1 MTGWILYKKDL
12 SESWETQRLIEE
24 FEKQD
29 IQIRVV
35 NPQDVDIYVD
45 RDDRK
50 SILVDGKA
58 RALPDFVIPR
68 TGSGTTYFIKAII
81 RHLER
86 LGVILINGS
95 HSIDTVKDKLYTQ
108 QVLGESNL
116 PVPKTLLVRHPINLE
131 WVEQNIGFPV
141 IIKTLSGSFGAGVF
155 LAEDKKQF
163 RQLLKMA
170 EITKK
175 SYNIIVQEFV
185 NDSWGKDLRVFVLNG
200 KVIGCMMRQATDDD
214 FRANI
219 TRGGEGIPYQI
230 TDEIEWLG
238 GESSRLLGLDIAG
251 VDLLFDN
258 GGFKICEVN
267 SSPGFEGMDKFT
279 KTNIAEDIVTYVKH
293 KIGYSEKTP
302 SEDVSR
308 K

>member
-1 MTGWILYKKDL
+1 MNGWILYKNPIE
-12 SESWETQRLIEE
+12 ESWETNKLVEE
-24 FEKQD
+24 FTKQD
-29 IQIRVV
+29 ITVRVV
-35 NPQDVDIYVD
+35 NPNDVDIFVD

-50 SILVDGKA
+50 SIIVGGKP

-86 LGVILINGS
+86 LGVVLINGS
-95 HSIDTVKDKLYTQ
+95 DAIDNVKDKLYTQ

-116 PVPKTLLVRHPINLE
+116 PVPKTLLVRHPIKLE
-131 WVEQNIGFPV
+131 WVEKNIGFPV

-155 LAEDKKQF
+155 LAENKKQF
-163 RQLLKMA
+163 EQLVKMA

-185 NDSWGKDLRVFVLNG
+185 KDSWGKDLRVFVLNG
-200 KVIGCMMRQATDDD
+200 KVIGCMMRQATDED

-219 TRGGEGIPYQI
+219 SRGGEGIPYQI
-230 TDEIEWLG
+230 TEEIEWLG
-238 GESSRLLGLDIAG
+238 GESARLLDLDIAG

-258 GGFKICEVN
+258 GGYKICEVN

-279 KTNIAEDIVTYVKH
+279 HTNIAEEIVNYVKH
-293 KIGYSEKTP
+293 KIGYNKNG
-302 SEDVSR
+302 EDIYE
-308 K
+308 